1 MYEGKFC
8 PTCGTPAPVSA
19 PARRQCF
26 KCGAALEA
34 DARFCPVCGEAV
46 SPDAPVSAPARRQC
60 FKCGAVL
67 EADARFCPVCGEAVS
82 PDAPVSAPAAPV
94 GAEEGREKPADGQ
107 PPAVLPPTAGCQASA
122 ATASTEGPDTYASD
136 FTGGAFALFFINLL
150 TVFVTIVTLTLAYPA
165 MKCWQMRWE
174 VKHTLVNGR
183 RLVFDGKAGQLFGK
197 YVLWLFLSVITLG
210 IYFVFAMRM
219 NLIRWRVQHTHVE
232 GVTNGRSQ
240 FTGKAWGLLGVNI
253 VSFLVTLVTLSF
265 GAYWAFCYTQRWY
278 ASHTVIDGEAQRFD
292 GKAGQLFG
300 KALLWMLLT
309 VVTVCI
315 YGFWLPVKI
324 KKWIATHT
332 KFDHPQTFLPPSAD
346 MIAAASA
353 AKQPRQTQQTL
364 AEQLVLKKAKD
375 ARACCIMGF
384 VMSLV
389 FLVMLVV
396 GLAVLASVGGS
407 EALGSPLDW
416 KSIMVVTVIG
426 SMSIGTSA
434 RGVALRKYDLPKS
447 HLILGIVGLVLGVLL
462 TLGMYGSTYWFQ
474 IVLLFRHL

>member
-1 MYEGKFC
+1 MNRCKACGTMYEGKFC
-8 PTCGTPAPVSA
+8 PTCGTAAPVSV

-34 DARFCPVCGEAV
+34 DAHFCSVCGTPMSA
-46 SPDAPVSAPARRQC
+46 DAPA
-60 FKCGAVL
+60 AV
-67 EADARFCPVCGEAVS
+67 
-82 PDAPVSAPAAPV
+82 PAAPV
-94 GAEEGREKPADGQ
+94 GTEEGREKPADGQ
-107 PPAVLPPTAGCQASA
+107 PPAVLPPAAGCRASA

-183 RLVFDGKAGQLFGK
+183 RLV
-197 YVLWLFLSVITLG
+197 
-210 IYFVFAMRM
+210 
-219 NLIRWRVQHTHVE
+219 
-232 GVTNGRSQ
+232 
-240 FTGKAWGLLGVNI
+240 
-253 VSFLVTLVTLSF
+253 
-265 GAYWAFCYTQRWY
+265 
-278 ASHTVIDGEAQRFD
+278 FD

-384 VMSLV
+384 VVSLV

-407 EALGSPLDW
+407 EALGSLLDW
-416 KSIMVVTVIG
+416 NSIMVVTVIG

-462 TLGMYGSTYWFQ
+462 TLGMYGSTYWLQ